1 MSNALAL
8 LSGDNVPAFA
18 RTKTPSGLLSALA
31 QGAGGGKRL
40 SIKGGVFRLMDSGK
54 EVAAIEERYLDVV
67 IVRAAPKVSRVF
79 YIKKYDPAADA
90 AAPDCWSAD
99 GTVPSED
106 AAHKQAD
113 NCASCPKNVSGSGE
127 GDSRA
132 CRYQQ
137 RIAVVLANDIEGDV
151 LQLALPAT
159 SIFGKEEGGNLPL
172 QAFARALAAQHI
184 NPNAVVTRLKFDT
197 KAENPKLFF
206 KPMRW
211 LDEEEFEIVQTQGE
225 SSDAEKA
232 VTMTVAKMDGAPS
245 VAAPKVEIA
254 PAPAPKKAAAPA
266 VPDEDDEPP
275 APAAKRRGRP
285 TKEEAAAKAAKAP
298 AADDDEEPP
307 AAPKKRAAAPE
318 EDPDEP
324 PVRKAAAKPATP
336 EKKSLAALAEEW
348 GDD

>member
-8 LSGDNVPAFA
+8 LGGDNVPAFA

-31 QGAGGGKRL
+31 QGSGGGKRL

-79 YIKKYDPAADA
+79 YLKKYDPAADA
-90 AAPDCWSAD
+90 SAPDCWSPD

-106 AAHKQAD
+106 SANKQAD
-113 NCASCPKNVSGSGE
+113 NCASCPQNVSGSGQ

-137 RIAVVLANDIEGDV
+137 RIAVVLANDVEGDV

-172 QAFARALAAQHI
+172 QAFARALAAQNI

-211 LDEEEFEIVQTQGE
+211 LDEDEFATVLAKGE
-225 SSDAEKA
+225 SQEAEQA
-232 VTMTVAKMDGAPS
+232 VTMSVAKMDNVPA

-254 PAPAPKKAAAPA
+254 PAPKKAVVVQAE
-266 VPDEDDEPP
+266 DEDEPP
-275 APAAKRRGRP
+275 APAPKRRGRP
-285 TKEEAAAKAAKAP
+285 TKEEAAAKAASRPAP
-298 AADDDEEPP
+298 DEEDEDPP
-307 AAPKKRAAAPE
+307 APAPKKKAAVE
-318 EDPDEP
+318 EEPDEP
-324 PVRKAAAKPATP
+324 PVRKAAAKPTTP